1 MELIAFPELI
11 LVFASIV
18 GSDKLQIN
26 SKAFILEPLNFF
38 SCSLKL
44 VDSIVLVQKLVYLI
58 YLILIRIWEGEALI
72 FA

>member
-1 MELIAFPELI
+1 MELIAFPEPI

-26 SKAFILEPLNFF
+26 SKAFILEPLDFF

-44 VDSIVLVQKLVYLI
+44 VDSIVLVQKLI
-58 YLILIRIWEGEALI
+58 YLICLVLIRIWEGEALI